1 MTEMTA
7 RAKAAL
13 AIALTMALTTAAGA
27 TETETQPVKQSVA
40 PIDACMALARYD
52 VVKTAQA
59 FTTFSMPIFG
69 KHPER
74 WTVADVN
81 NLFAN
86 VQACDGKP
94 TNVVPQARVT
104 YGSWRRIFNRDMLS
118 KTLGISNASI
128 EIARALQPFWPAESK
143 MPYCADLLNWKRDP
157 VWLVNNAAEIFG
169 TPFYS
174 LSDEGA
180 GAIKNFV
187 NACQPVVAAI
197 VKARGSRIGTA
208 SKTLLSDIVT
218 SVERDQG
225 AQRWAQIDFVPAF
238 KVSYEGQPIPFSYIG
253 KNTQEIALRLNTSER
268 NKIPLSQDE
277 LATISRWTT
286 DMLRSKK
293 EGPDVEYVKAIKG
306 VVAAQL
312 FSQSTAQ

>member
-13 AIALTMALTTAAGA
+13 AIALTTLAMPNDTRAAETVTT
-27 TETETQPVKQSVA
+27 PVQQAVE
-40 PIDACMALARYD
+40 PVDACLTLARYD

-59 FTTFSMPIFG
+59 FSTFAMPVFG

-74 WTVADVN
+74 WTIADVN

-86 VQACDGKP
+86 IQACDGKP
-94 TNVVPQARVT
+94 TNLASQARVT
-104 YGSWRRIFNRDMLS
+104 YGSWRRNFNPDMLS
-118 KTLGISNASI
+118 RTLGVANAST
-128 EIARALQPFWPAESK
+128 EIARTLQPFWPSESK
-143 MPYCADLLNWKRDP
+143 MPYCADLLKWKRDP
-157 VWLVNNAAEIFG
+157 VWLVNNAPDIFG
-169 TPFYS
+169 TPFYA
-174 LSDEGA
+174 LTDEGA

-187 NACQPVVAAI
+187 NACQPVVEAI

-208 SKTLLSDIVT
+208 SKTLLNDIVS

-225 AQRWAQIDFVPAF
+225 AQRWSQIDFIPAF

-268 NKIPLSQDE
+268 NKIPLSQEE

-286 DMLRSKK
+286 DMLRFKR
-293 EGPDVEYVKAIKG
+293 EGPDVEYVKAIKA

-312 FSQSTAQ
+312 FAQSSR